1 MAASK
6 KNSSEKRRGGN
17 GNGAGSRASGASA
30 ATEKKSSKNGNTAHA
45 DADKFNSTTRPLL
58 LLVFLAA
65 GAVLFAALLL
75 FDINQ
80 DFLFSDDLLKDFAV
94 TSPLA
99 DENPMG
105 RIGATVAVLAFNFL
119 GLAAFMLPVFCFL
132 FAYYMA
138 RFRADISLPWK
149 AFLMIVA
156 LCSGAALL
164 DIFPKELVGFNP
176 EVSESAYMPSRGGPG
191 GALGKFLFGEIF
203 KPVIGTAGSAV
214 LLLCLYFFCVLGLI
228 VSAPQKT
235 IANIVVAVVEALK
248 NYCENRRRARELRAR
263 RREEQKKA
271 LRDAQEQLERNKEAL
286 ENSAPAAPAEIAPAP
301 ESVPENDVPA
311 DAADADKND
320 EPAAAEVESDE
331 QPDGV
336 PVPFDGA
343 ETDDD
348 DFSNVPVDD
357 AAIPV
362 EDSTV
367 FKEIEPA
374 PAPEPEAESDEDNA
388 SAAGIATL
396 TPIDFEAEDFGKN
409 SGKTVGSGT
418 LSGAEFDAENGDEN
432 GDATATE
439 TASAA
444 APEAESSSEKSSDA
458 ATPSVVPAPATASAG
473 ESGGNGAVANAG
485 TFSVVPAETL
495 ERAEEAD
502 AEPSRGDYVFPPIS
516 LLAEPK
522 PDTDD
527 EEEDYEAR
535 GQIIINEL
543 ASFKCPATLSSAH
556 VGPTITRYEIKPGVG
571 VRAERI
577 LNLQNNVAMAL
588 QAQSARLASV
598 PEHGTI
604 GVEVPNRKSKP
615 VLIREVL
622 ESRVWHENKM
632 EIPAVLGKDVTGK
645 PVLIDL
651 AKMPHGLIAGSS
663 GSGKSVCLNGL
674 ITSILYH
681 SSPEE
686 VRLVMIDPK
695 VVELKVYNDAPHMLI
710 PVITDMK
717 RAPGAI
723 KWLIDEME
731 RRYKLLEEAGVRNI
745 VGYNA
750 KIDKDRAEAKRQAE
764 LAAANASAS
773 AGTNADA
780 AGTNVS
786 DASVPAS
793 DAVPADLSVP
803 RDEGVLDE
811 WRGKKKMS
819 YIVCIIDE
827 FGDLMAQNAAEI
839 ETGVHRLTA
848 KARAAGIHLLLAT
861 QRPDAKTVT
870 GLIKAN
876 LGTRIA
882 LRVTSGTNSRIILDE
897 VGAETLIGKG
907 DMLVLGPGSPFPQ
920 RAQGVWVSEDEIE
933 KIVAFLAEKNGKPK
947 YAEDVSNAIDSY
959 AAEEEEAKEGG
970 GGGNGVADSRDE
982 LVGKAWDVIRTTKR
996 ASISNLQRKLGIG
1009 YNRAAKIMDILEEQ
1023 GRVGPELGP
1032 NKPREIYE

>member
-1 MAASK
+1 MEAFK
-6 KNSSEKRRGGN
+6 KNSSGKRRGN
-17 GNGAGSRASGASA
+17 IAGTR
-30 ATEKKSSKNGNTAHA
+30 SSKGKKNAKNAA
-45 DADKFNSTTRPLL
+45 ENAPDAGTRDESDKFNSTTRPLL
-58 LLVFLAA
+58 LLLFLAA
-65 GAVLFAALLL
+65 GILLFAAFVLY
-75 FDINQ
+75 DVNQ
-80 DFLFSDDLLKDFAV
+80 DFLFSDDWLKDFAV
-94 TSPLA
+94 ASPLA

-105 RIGATVAVLAFNFL
+105 KIGATLAVLAFNFL
-119 GLAAFMLPVFCFL
+119 GLAAFMLPVFLLL
-132 FAYYMA
+132 FAFYMA
-138 RFRADISLPWK
+138 RFRADISIPWK
-149 AFLMIVA
+149 IFLMIAA
-156 LCSGAALL
+156 LCSGATLL
-164 DIFPKELVGFNP
+164 DIFPKDLIGFDP
-176 EVSESAYMPSRGGPG
+176 ERLGEAAYMPSRGGPG

-203 KPVIGTAGSAV
+203 KPVIGSAGSAV
-214 LLLCLYFFCVLGLI
+214 LLLCIYFFCVLGLV
-228 VSAPQKT
+228 VSAPQRT
-235 IANIVVAVVEALK
+235 IANLVTAIVEAMRRRI
-248 NYCENRRRARELRAR
+248 ENRRRRRELRAR
-263 RREEQKKA
+263 QREEAAQA
-271 LRDAQEQLERNKEAL
+271 QRDAQEQLRRNSEAQQNSAAAAVAVPAEEEE
-286 ENSAPAAPAEIAPAP
+286 ENSESAPAAESAVPAE
-301 ESVPENDVPA
+301 
-311 DAADADKND
+311 
-320 EPAAAEVESDE
+320 AEDSAEALVAGAL
-331 QPDGV
+331 DGV
-336 PVPFDGA
+336 PEPLGEIDTSDA
-343 ETDDD
+343 
-348 DFSNVPVDD
+348 DFSDVPVDET
-357 AAIPV
+357 AVPV
-362 EDSTV
+362 ENAPV
-367 FKEIEPA
+367 FENLDK
-374 PAPEPEAESDEDNA
+374 N
-388 SAAGIATL
+388 ATL
-396 TPIDFEAEDFGKN
+396 TPTDFE
-409 SGKTVGSGT
+409 
-418 LSGAEFDAENGDEN
+418 
-432 GDATATE
+432 
-439 TASAA
+439 
-444 APEAESSSEKSSDA
+444 SDA
-458 ATPSVVPAPATASAG
+458 L
-473 ESGGNGAVANAG
+473 GGNGGYFSDENLDKG
-485 TFSVVPAETL
+485 TLETGTDEDAPENPPDAETPPKDSGFTVTHESGI
-495 ERAEEAD
+495 ERGEMKATVPE
-502 AEPSRGDYVFPPIS
+502 RGNYVFPPIS

-522 PDTDD
+522 AESAEDD
-527 EEEDYEAR
+527 EDYEAR

-543 ASFKCPATLSSAH
+543 ASFKCPATLVAAH

-604 GVEVPNRKSKP
+604 GVEVPNRKARS

-622 ESRVWHENKM
+622 ESRVWCENKM

-681 SSPEE
+681 ASPEE

-750 KIDKDRAEAKRQAE
+750 KIEKDKKEAEEAAKARV
-764 LAAANASAS
+764 
-773 AGTNADA
+773 A
-780 AGTNVS
+780 AGTG
-786 DASVPAS
+786 VPENG
-793 DAVPADLSVP
+793 VPADISVP

-811 WRGKKKMS
+811 LRARKKMS

-848 KARAAGIHLLLAT
+848 KARAAGIHLILAT

-876 LGTRIA
+876 LGTRIG

-897 VGAETLIGKG
+897 VGAETLIGRG

-920 RAQGVWVSEDEIE
+920 RAQGVWVSEEEIE
-933 KIVAFLAEKNGKPK
+933 KIVNFLAEKNGKPK
-947 YAEDVSNAIDSY
+947 YADDVTSAIDSY
-959 AAEEEEAKEGG
+959 AAEDDEDGESG
-970 GGGNGVADSRDE
+970 GGGNGVADARDE
-982 LVGKAWDVIRTTKR
+982 LVGKAWDIIRTTKR

-1009 YNRAAKIMDILEEQ
+1009 YNRAAKIIDILEEQ
-1023 GRVGPELGP
+1023 GKIGPELGP

>member
-17 GNGAGSRASGASA
+17 GNGAGSRASGVSA

-320 EPAAAEVESDE
+320 ESAAAEVESDE

-388 SAAGIATL
+388 PAAGIATL

-418 LSGAEFDAENGDEN
+418 LSGAEFDDENGDEN

-444 APEAESSSEKSSDA
+444 APGATQSVVSEA
-458 ATPSVVPAPATASAG
+458 ATVSAG

-786 DASVPAS
+786 AASVPAS
-793 DAVPADLSVP
+793 DAVSADLSVP

>member
-1 MAASK
+1 MEAFK
-6 KNSSEKRRGGN
+6 KNSSGKRRGN
-17 GNGAGSRASGASA
+17 IAGTR
-30 ATEKKSSKNGNTAHA
+30 SSKGKKNAKNAAGNAP
-45 DADKFNSTTRPLL
+45 DAGTRDESDKFNSTTRPLL
-58 LLVFLAA
+58 LLLFLAA
-65 GAVLFAALLL
+65 GILLFAAFVLY
-75 FDINQ
+75 DVNQ
-80 DFLFSDDLLKDFAV
+80 DFLFSDDWLKDFAV
-94 TSPLA
+94 ASPLA

-105 RIGATVAVLAFNFL
+105 KIGATLAVLAFNFL
-119 GLAAFMLPVFCFL
+119 GLAAFMLPVFLLL
-132 FAYYMA
+132 FAFYMA
-138 RFRADISLPWK
+138 RFRADISIPWK
-149 AFLMIVA
+149 IFLMIAA
-156 LCSGAALL
+156 LCSGATLL
-164 DIFPKELVGFNP
+164 DIFPKDLIGFDP
-176 EVSESAYMPSRGGPG
+176 ERLGEAAYMPSRGGPG

-203 KPVIGTAGSAV
+203 KPVIGSAGSAV
-214 LLLCLYFFCVLGLI
+214 LLLCIYFFCVLGLV
-228 VSAPQKT
+228 VSAPQRT
-235 IANIVVAVVEALK
+235 IANLVTAIVEAMRRRV
-248 NYCENRRRARELRAR
+248 ENRRRRRELRAR
-263 RREEQKKA
+263 QREEAAQA
-271 LRDAQEQLERNKEAL
+271 QRDAQEQLRRNSEAQQNFAAAAVAVPADEE
-286 ENSAPAAPAEIAPAP
+286 ENSESAPAAESAVPAE
-301 ESVPENDVPA
+301 
-311 DAADADKND
+311 
-320 EPAAAEVESDE
+320 AEDSAEALVAGAL
-331 QPDGV
+331 DGV
-336 PVPFDGA
+336 PEPLGEIDTSDA
-343 ETDDD
+343 
-348 DFSNVPVDD
+348 DFSAVPVDET
-357 AAIPV
+357 AVPV
-362 EDSTV
+362 ENAPV
-367 FKEIEPA
+367 FENLDK
-374 PAPEPEAESDEDNA
+374 N
-388 SAAGIATL
+388 ATL
-396 TPIDFEAEDFGKN
+396 TPTDFE
-409 SGKTVGSGT
+409 
-418 LSGAEFDAENGDEN
+418 
-432 GDATATE
+432 
-439 TASAA
+439 
-444 APEAESSSEKSSDA
+444 SDA
-458 ATPSVVPAPATASAG
+458 L
-473 ESGGNGAVANAG
+473 GGNGGYFSDENLDKG
-485 TFSVVPAETL
+485 TLETGTDEDAPENPSDAETPPKDSGFTVTHESEI
-495 ERAEEAD
+495 ERGEMKETVP
-502 AEPSRGDYVFPPIS
+502 ERGNYVFPPIS

-522 PDTDD
+522 AESAEDD
-527 EEEDYEAR
+527 EDYEAR

-543 ASFKCPATLSSAH
+543 ASFKCPATLVAAH

-604 GVEVPNRKSKP
+604 GVEVPNRKARS

-622 ESRVWHENKM
+622 ESRVWCENKM

-681 SSPEE
+681 ASPEE

-750 KIDKDRAEAKRQAE
+750 KIEKDKKEAEEAAKARA
-764 LAAANASAS
+764 
-773 AGTNADA
+773 A
-780 AGTNVS
+780 AGTG
-786 DASVPAS
+786 VPENG
-793 DAVPADLSVP
+793 VPADLSVP

-811 WRGKKKMS
+811 LRARKKMS

-848 KARAAGIHLLLAT
+848 KARAAGIHLILAT

-876 LGTRIA
+876 LGTRIG

-897 VGAETLIGKG
+897 VGAETLIGRG

-920 RAQGVWVSEDEIE
+920 RAQGVWVSEEEIE
-933 KIVAFLAEKNGKPK
+933 KIVNFLAEKNGKPK
-947 YAEDVSNAIDSY
+947 YADDVTSAIDSY
-959 AAEEEEAKEGG
+959 AAEDDEDGESG
-970 GGGNGVADSRDE
+970 GGGNGVADARDE
-982 LVGKAWDVIRTTKR
+982 LVGKAWDIIRTTKR

-1009 YNRAAKIMDILEEQ
+1009 YNRAAKIIDILEEQ
-1023 GRVGPELGP
+1023 GKIGPELGP